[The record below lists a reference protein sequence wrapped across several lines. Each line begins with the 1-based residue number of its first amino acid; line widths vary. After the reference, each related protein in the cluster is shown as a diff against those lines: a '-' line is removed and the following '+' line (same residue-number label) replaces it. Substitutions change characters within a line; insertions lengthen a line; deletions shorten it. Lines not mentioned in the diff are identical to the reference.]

1 MPANFNGVGPDC
13 GLVGRMK
20 LEQGQIWKQGE
31 DYLRIVAWERL
42 SIDYK
47 ISRDPN
53 SKEGTRHVVS
63 KKEFCRLIKGAELL
77 PNGPA

>member
-1 MPANFNGVGPDC
+1 
-13 GLVGRMK
+13 MK

-47 ISRDPN
+47 ISRDPS

-77 PNGPA
+77 PNGSA

>member
-1 MPANFNGVGPDC
+1 
-13 GLVGRMK
+13 MK

-47 ISRDPN
+47 ISRDPS

-63 KKEFCRLIKGAELL
+63 KRNFVV
-77 PNGPA
+77 